1 MTTFAGLEQAKS
13 NKTMDDHRVINYSN
27 IFLSC
32 IMKKECKCLYNVTN
46 HTLIYVSQGECV
58 IDDRGS
64 KATIHAGECA
74 FIRRNNGVTMD
85 KRCLSD
91 DEPFLSIALSFP
103 RKYLMRVWRTMD
115 KKRLPTDAHRGRPN
129 MVMIPGRPD
138 IRSLFESIKPFFD
151 AEGAPDEQWIDMK
164 LTEGLQAV
172 LRTDAN
178 LYASLFDFAEPWK
191 IDILD
196 YLNENYMY
204 ELSMKEIAT
213 YTGRSLATFKR
224 DFKKVSDLTPQK
236 WIIRRRLE
244 RARELLQDSGRTV
257 SDAMTDVGFS
267 NLSYFSR
274 IYKKAYGCPP
284 TSHAVPA

>member
-1 MTTFAGLEQAKS
+1 MAHS
-13 NKTMDDHRVINYSN
+13 DDHRVINYSN

-32 IMKKECKCLYNVTN
+32 ITSKGCRCRYNVTN
-46 HTLIYVSQGECV
+46 HTLIYVAAGECV

-64 KATIHAGECA
+64 LTTVRAGGCA
-74 FIRRNNGVTMD
+74 FIRRNNGVTLD

-91 DEPFLSIALSFP
+91 DRPFLSIALAFP
-103 RKYLMRVWRTMD
+103 RTFLMRTWRNMD
-115 KKRLPTDAHRGRPN
+115 KSQLPPRAQRGRPN
-129 MVMIPGRPD
+129 MVMMPDRPD
-138 IRSLFESIKPFFD
+138 IRSLFESITPFFD
-151 AEGAPDEQWIDMK
+151 TTVTPDEQWISTK
-164 LTEGLQAV
+164 LTEGLHAV
-172 LRTDAN
+172 LRTDTN

-204 ELSMKEIAT
+204 ELSMQEIAT

-224 DFKKVSDLTPQK
+224 DFKKVSELTPQK

-244 RARELLQDSGRTV
+244 RAHELLQERRGSVGDVMS
-257 SDAMTDVGFS
+257 DVGFT

-274 IYKKAYGCPP
+274 VYKQTYGYPP
-284 TSHAVPA
+284 TAHGTTA